1 MSSAVAYAAARTELN
16 AVEFQ
21 LQQLEA
27 GEAAGAL
34 EDDDSMRR
42 EAASEAANRLAAAVS
57 TLQRAVGA
65 DFSGVAAASAKAD
78 LWRKRAAQLA
88 AEAESLRSAVA
99 KFLAASYL
107 VKRAREER
115 EARHR
120 LFATAGGSGSGGGGA
135 VDSLL
140 SERASATQSSQMLDE
155 YLVAA
160 GGVLGA
166 LRAQR
171 TTFKGAHKRALDIA
185 ASLGLSSSLMR
196 VIERR
201 TTADAILVYG
211 GMALLCLLVVLILLW
226 LKR

>member
-1 MSSAVAYAAARTELN
+1 MSATAAYAAARTELN

-34 EDDDSMRR
+34 ADDDSMRR
-42 EAASEAANRLAAAVS
+42 QAASEAANRLAAAVS
-57 TLQRAVGA
+57 ALQRAVAA
-65 DFSGVAAASAKAD
+65 DFSGVAAASVKAD

-88 AEAESLRSAVA
+88 AEAEALRGAVA
-99 KFLAASYL
+99 KFLAASFL
-107 VKRAREER
+107 VTRAREER
-115 EARHR
+115 EARQR
-120 LFATAGGSGSGGGGA
+120 LFTGSGASGGGGGGA

-155 YLVAA
+155 YLAAA

-171 TTFKGAHKRALDIA
+171 TTFKGAHKRVLDVA
-185 ASLGLSSSLMR
+185 ASLGLSSSFMR

-211 GMALLCLLVVLILLW
+211 GMALICLLVGLVLLW